1 MNKKRHTNGLLL
13 LLSSIA
19 VLGASMA
26 IAGSIMNPVVARASS
41 PSTQSIPGQG
51 LANNAITSY
60 LPPTLEKSIIDQTRN
75 TNATQFAAHNLIGA
89 TGSGVNK
96 TAGTNTTSAMN
107 KTAGMMN
114 KTAGTNTTSA
124 MNKTAGMMNKT
135 AATNTTSAM
144 MKGREAINQTLKT
157 TQNTNATSFAAR
169 NLINATGLKNNTNTT
184 H

>member
-13 LLSSIA
+13 LSTIA

-26 IAGSIMNPVVARASS
+26 IAVSIMNPVAARATS
-41 PSTQSIPGQG
+41 PSTQSIPGQA
-51 LANNAITSY
+51 LANNSITSY

-96 TAGTNTTSAMN
+96 TAGTNTTAAMN

-114 KTAGTNTTSA
+114 KTAGTNTTA
-124 MNKTAGMMNKT
+124 
-135 AATNTTSAM
+135 AM

-184 H
+184 N

>member
-1 MNKKRHTNGLLL
+1 MNKKRHTNDLLL
-13 LLSSIA
+13 LLSTIA

-26 IAGSIMNPVVARASS
+26 IAGSIMNPEVARASS

-96 TAGTNTTSAMN
+96 TAGTNTTAAMN

-114 KTAGTNTTSA
+114 KTAGTNTTA
-124 MNKTAGMMNKT
+124 
-135 AATNTTSAM
+135 AM

>member
-1 MNKKRHTNGLLL
+1 MNKKRHTNDLLL
-13 LLSSIA
+13 LLSTIA

-26 IAGSIMNPVVARASS
+26 IAGSVMNPEVARASS
-41 PSTQSIPGQG
+41 PSAQSIPGQG

-60 LPPTLEKSIIDQTRN
+60 LPPTLEKSIIDKTRN

-96 TAGTNTTSAMN
+96 TAGTNTTAAMN

-114 KTAGTNTTSA
+114 KTAGTNTTA
-124 MNKTAGMMNKT
+124 
-135 AATNTTSAM
+135 AM

>member
-1 MNKKRHTNGLLL
+1 MNKKRHTNDLLL
-13 LLSSIA
+13 LLSTIA

-26 IAGSIMNPVVARASS
+26 IAGSIMNPEVARASS

-96 TAGTNTTSAMN
+96 TAGTNTTAAMN
-107 KTAGMMN
+107 KTSGMMN
-114 KTAGTNTTSA
+114 KTAGTNTTA
-124 MNKTAGMMNKT
+124 
-135 AATNTTSAM
+135 AM

>member
-1 MNKKRHTNGLLL
+1 
-13 LLSSIA
+13 
-19 VLGASMA
+19 MA

-96 TAGTNTTSAMN
+96 TAGTNTTSAM
-107 KTAGMMN
+107 
-114 KTAGTNTTSA
+114 
-124 MNKTAGMMNKT
+124 
-135 AATNTTSAM
+135 

>member
-124 MNKTAGMMNKT
+124 M
-135 AATNTTSAM
+135 